1 MEGLI
6 CPACKAFHG
15 QEKGSGAPSET
26 PKVPRTRC
34 RVCDTELPKDLSGT
48 GRAELLAIIEA
59 LKKELATVYENLT
72 ATQARCT
79 ELLNEKRRLEWQL
92 SRLPNA

>member
-1 MEGLI
+1 MEGI
-6 CPACKAFHG
+6 VCTACHGFHG

-34 RVCDTELPKDLSGT
+34 RVCDTELPKDLTGT
-48 GRAELLAIIEA
+48 GRAELIKMIEA
-59 LKKELATVYENLT
+59 LMKELAAVYANLT
-72 ATQARCT
+72 TTQERCT